1 MSTSTDTTTLHYWGS
16 VRSRNMYSG
25 YILAGF
31 NLSDKVTLNGAYP
44 YPGTPE
50 WNSAQPKSCFGLLPV
65 LTDANDTTISESGAI
80 NRYLIKKF
88 NLEPESLKDYGMM
101 NTALEAAAAIHGALS
116 TAQYSPDR
124 TAAMDATFTVGTG
137 KVMKLLAGC
146 ETLFSDGSVFICDAM
161 NPGDLALAAGL
172 QLIVDLQP
180 DALDTFPKC
189 KALHEAVSALEGIV
203 KFNAA
208 HAYPYF
214 KRNSD

>member
-1 MSTSTDTTTLHYWGS
+1 MPSVLPDCTDTGS
-16 VRSRNMYSG
+16 NV
-25 YILAGF
+25 L
-31 NLSDKVTLNGAYP
+31 DQVTLNGAFP

-50 WNSAQPKSCFGLLPV
+50 WTAAAPKSYLGQLPV
-65 LTDANDTTISESGAI
+65 LTDANDTKISESGAI

-101 NTALEAAAAIHGALS
+101 NTGIEASAMIHAALGKAHY
-116 TAQYSPDR
+116 TPDR

-137 KVMKLLAGC
+137 SIMKLLAGC
-146 ETLFSDGSVFICDAM
+146 ETLFSDGSAFLCEAM

-172 QLIVDLQP
+172 ALIVDLQA

-189 KALHEAVSALEGIV
+189 KALHEAVSALAGIV
-203 KFNAA
+203 AYNAA
-208 HAYPYF
+208 HQYPYF